1 MHEYETVFIL
11 DPGLDEN
18 QVNEEVE
25 KTSNLISTNGGTI
38 LEVQRWGRK
47 RLAYEI
53 RKKRDGVYTMI
64 KHESTGETVK
74 ELERRLRLNDS
85 VMRVLTVIA
94 GPEWEIASEGESTG
108 IAAPGTMATAAAAP
122 AALEAAQDAPADT
135 AEAAGETIV
144 TEDAGA

>member
-11 DPGLDEN
+11 DPGLDEA
-18 QVNEEVE
+18 QVNDEVE
-25 KTSNLISTNGGTI
+25 KTSNLIAANGGTI
-38 LEVQRWGRK
+38 KEVQRWGRK

-85 VMRVLTVIA
+85 VMRVMTVIA
-94 GPEWEIASEGESTG
+94 GPEWQEPVEGEGTG
-108 IAAPGTMATAAAAP
+108 IASPSIPAAAVTITS
-122 AALEAAQDAPADT
+122 EAGA
-135 AEAAGETIV
+135 

>member
-25 KTSNLISTNGGTI
+25 RAQSLISSHGGTI
-38 LEVQRWGRK
+38 VNVERWGRK

-64 KHESTGETVK
+64 KHESTGEVVK
-74 ELERRLRLNDS
+74 ELERRLRLNDN
-85 VMRVLTVIA
+85 VMRVMTVIA
-94 GPEWEIASEGESTG
+94 GPEWDASAVEGEDTG
-108 IAAPGTMATAAAAP
+108 IRPAAVAAALDGP
-122 AALEAAQDAPADT
+122 VEAT
-135 AEAAGETIV
+135 GI
-144 TEDAGA
+144 EDAE

>member
-18 QVNEEVE
+18 QVNDEVE
-25 KTSNLISTNGGTI
+25 KTSNLISSHGGKI
-38 LEVQRWGRK
+38 LDVQRWGRK

-53 RKKRDGVYTMI
+53 NKKRDGVYTMI

-94 GPEWEIASEGESTG
+94 GPEWEIPAEGEAG
-108 IAAPGTMATAAAAP
+108 AVVAGVVAVEGNGAA
-122 AALEAAQDAPADT
+122 
-135 AEAAGETIV
+135 
-144 TEDAGA
+144 EDAGA

>member
-1 MHEYETVFIL
+1 VQEYETVFIL

-64 KHESTGETVK
+64 KYESTGDTVK

-85 VMRVLTVIA
+85 VMRVLTVMP
-94 GPEWEIASEGESTG
+94 GPDWEIPVEPEVGAEG
-108 IAAPGTMATAAAAP
+108 APAEAAAAV
-122 AALEAAQDAPADT
+122 EAAPAMEST
-135 AEAAGETIV
+135 
-144 TEDAGA
+144 TEEAGA

>member
-1 MHEYETVFIL
+1 VHEYETVFIL

-18 QVNEEVE
+18 QVNDEVE
-25 KTSNLISTNGGTI
+25 KTSNLISSHGGKI
-38 LEVQRWGRK
+38 LDVQRWGRK

-53 RKKRDGVYTMI
+53 KKKRDGVYTMI

-94 GPEWEIASEGESTG
+94 GPEWEIPAEGEAG
-108 IAAPGTMATAAAAP
+108 AVPAGVAAVAV
-122 AALEAAQDAPADT
+122 
-135 AEAAGETIV
+135 AGEANGAA
-144 TEDAGA
+144 EDAGA